1 MLTGSAEYS
10 ETNLAHND
18 DLSAGIWGTTAQVKS
33 AVVTPKL
40 AESVSLEDFYAHMPS
55 HQYIFMP
62 TREPWPAS
70 SVNSRI
76 GKVTA
81 AGKDGKPLLDNAGKK
96 ILVLASDWLDKNK
109 PVEQMTWAPGFPEII
124 VDRLIAEG
132 GWIHRPKVSCLNLY
146 RPATLNLATPPKPA
160 LGSTTFKE
168 LPRRRR
174 AHYEVPRASGA
185 ASRAEDKPCA
195 YAWRKSGHR

>member
-1 MLTGSAEYS
+1 MNVLARAPTAGNVADDDPANPDRLRRIFGDQY
-10 ETNLAHND
+10 LAHND

-96 ILVLASDWLDKNK
+96 IWFLRA
-109 PVEQMTWAPGFPEII
+109 I
-124 VDRLIAEG
+124 
-132 GWIHRPKVSCLNLY
+132 
-146 RPATLNLATPPKPA
+146 
-160 LGSTTFKE
+160 GSTRTSQSN
-168 LPRRRR
+168 R
-174 AHYEVPRASGA
+174 
-185 ASRAEDKPCA
+185 
-195 YAWRKSGHR
+195 